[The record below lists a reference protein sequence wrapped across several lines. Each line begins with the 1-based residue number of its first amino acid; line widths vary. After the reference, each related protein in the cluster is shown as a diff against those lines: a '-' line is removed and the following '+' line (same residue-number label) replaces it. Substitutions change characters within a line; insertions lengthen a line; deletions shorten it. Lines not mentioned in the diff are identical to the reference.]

1 MSNNVIVKI
10 NQEQLAA
17 LKALGLGF
25 EEVEEPKPVDIGY
38 QLVEPTAPEGY
49 VVHMFEE
56 APLWMMLLEYIRQ
69 GQPLSKEKGYTGIN
83 QVKHH
88 FVLRD
93 GEYMIYETTT
103 MAIRQ
108 SSQNYYYH
116 RRGQSVVINTLLMV
130 RQGVTYRI
138 TSTSGEY
145 KSRPV
150 VVEGIRDLMGSNESY
165 EITQTVRYIREWYL
179 SQLNQQPIKYKL
191 ISELEAER
199 YSIIESIEKQKL
211 LVDKANIEKQDALA
225 TAEAQ
230 KKVRL
235 KMEEERNK
243 AVALMTKMV
252 SKNCYSGWH
261 ALYSF
266 NYVADMVEWY
276 IKSRNNKNHS
286 SAEPRVKLKEFS
298 DALDDA
304 AFYLSRGNI
313 IDPELKVKYRELHT
327 RCKELLKQLDDIT
340 IHIKYV
346 DGNPRHNL
354 QRIITVIEAS
364 VKY

>member
-10 NQEQLAA
+10 SQEQLAA

-25 EEVEEPKPVDIGY
+25 EEVEEPKPVTIGY

-49 VVHMFEE
+49 VVDMFEE
-56 APLWMMLLEYIRQ
+56 APLWMMVMEYIRQ
-69 GQPLSKEKGYTGIN
+69 GQPLSKLKGYSGVDEVTHHFEYRGGSEYEIHETKEVPNLQYSPHGFYNRNKTNTINTVLWVRTGILYLN
-83 QVKHH
+83 VSQSGK
-88 FVLRD
+88 FETRPETIIGLNDLR
-93 GEYMIYETTT
+93 GTEGYCF
-103 MAIRQ
+103 
-108 SSQNYYYH
+108 H
-116 RRGQSVVINTLLMV
+116 GTL
-130 RQGVTYRI
+130 Y
-138 TSTSGEY
+138 
-145 KSRPV
+145 
-150 VVEGIRDLMGSNESY
+150 
-165 EITQTVRYIREWYL
+165 YIRRWYL
-179 SQLNQQPIKYKL
+179 SQLNHQPIKYRL
-191 ISELEAER
+191 VSELEAER
-199 YSIIESIEKQKL
+199 YSILSKLEEEKKVRYKAEMEKL
-211 LVDKANIEKQDALA
+211 DALE
-225 TAEAQ
+225 TAEVQ
-230 KKVRL
+230 KKLRL

-243 AVALMTKMV
+243 AVNLMTKMV

-340 IHIKYV
+340 INIKYV